1 MCTGH
6 KHTHKKTKRKTIS
19 DPKMTKASH
28 SVTIHSGVTALPKL
42 EFQTNGSWMF
52 HVNCKVKLVQ
62 NRYLGERKKA
72 FCRQEVHPR
81 ALGPL
86 PGDT

>member
-1 MCTGH
+1 
-6 KHTHKKTKRKTIS
+6 
-19 DPKMTKASH
+19 MTKASH
-28 SVTIHSGVTALPKL
+28 AVTICSGVKELPKL
-42 EFQTNGSWMF
+42 EFQTKTKGSWMF
-52 HVNCKVKLVQ
+52 QVNCKVKLVQ
-62 NRYLGERKKA
+62 KRHLGERKKA